1 MGAFISLTPNEYL
14 TSMNVSFGLEVNG
27 SIDNNLGA
35 PISLLSDLRAMGGMM
50 LVIGL
55 YILMANFQKDLMKSA
70 VFISAV
76 FYTTFS
82 VFKTLSIMLDG
93 TPQFEILLAF
103 LIELM
108 MAFSGLLLIFLTKHR
123 YETKGS
129 AE

>member
-1 MGAFISLTPNEYL
+1 
-14 TSMNVSFGLEVNG
+14 MNVSFGLEVNG